1 MIKDIKTFVSGM
13 CETNS
18 YIFSDEENNCVIIDP
33 EGRAEQYIKYI
44 SSNGL
49 KPVCILLTHAHF
61 DHIGAMEGLRKEYGI
76 QVYAG
81 ADEKKVLEDPNI
93 NLTSMIG
100 KGQSFRCV

>member
-49 KPVCILLTHAHF
+49 KPVCIL
-61 DHIGAMEGLRKEYGI
+61 
-76 QVYAG
+76 
-81 ADEKKVLEDPNI
+81 
-93 NLTSMIG
+93 
-100 KGQSFRCV
+100 